1 MITVLKRV
9 VRNEKGQVL
18 PMALALL
25 VLSGL
30 WVVPGLNYAMTN
42 LTGTRVVDDGVKG
55 GYAADA
61 AIEEVI
67 WSLMNNLQ
75 PPQQLQGINQMN
87 VITDIELKGFY
98 TLYLDQLIQGSVH
111 NPYLTVSGDIT
122 WDAAANAYLVT
133 ITVTYQPGGGV
144 PVIHLEEIG
153 ARLPRDYSYQDGSAA
168 LFGGNLS
175 LEEPDKIV
183 DSRGMLMVKWEFDEP
198 RPSVSQNNPTR
209 TQKFYITGGGNQHGN
224 YRWVVAAREDIGLV
238 GEISGN
244 LYRITATATPSG
256 SSRASGK
263 IVADALI
270 NGSTVYIVQWQV
282 VK

>member
-1 MITVLKRV
+1 MINALKQS
-9 VRNEKGQVL
+9 VRNQKGQVL
-18 PMALALL
+18 PIALALL

-42 LTGTRVVDDGVKG
+42 LTSTRIVDDGLKG
-55 GYAADA
+55 TYAADA
-61 AIEEVI
+61 AVEEVI

-75 PPQQLQGINQMN
+75 PPQQLNGVNQMN
-87 VITDIELKGFY
+87 VTTQVESLGYY
-98 TLYLDQLIQGSVH
+98 TLALDQLMQGNVH
-111 NPYLTVSGDIT
+111 NPYLTVSGDIV
-122 WDAAANAYLVT
+122 WDATANAYLVT
-133 ITVTYQPGGGV
+133 ITVTYEPGGGE
-144 PVIHLEEIG
+144 PIIHLEEIG
-153 ARLPRDYSYQDGSAA
+153 ARLPRDYAYQDGSEA
-168 LFGGNLS
+168 LFSDNLA

-183 DSRGMLMVKWEFDEP
+183 DSRGQLMVKWEFEEP

-238 GEISGN
+238 GDISGN
-244 LYRITATATPSG
+244 LYRITATAIPSG